1 MINKKR
7 DISIIIPVYNEAANL
22 LDFINRTTDTM
33 VKNNLSY
40 EIIFA
45 VDPCTDD
52 SEQIVKKEI
61 QKNKNIRMILFSR
74 KFGQQIATMAGIQ
87 NCIGES
93 CVVIDCDLQDPPEI
107 IIALYHTMKKGFD
120 VVYAKR
126 VTRAG
131 ETFIKKIISKIGYYI
146 INKITDANIPRDAGD
161 FRIISKR
168 VINELKKIKGNNFF
182 LRGLVSHIGYKQ
194 TFIEYDRK
202 ERFGGQ
208 SKYNKYFGSF
218 KIAFD
223 GIFGFSSRPL
233 YLMFILGIFLSLTS
247 FILAIYYL
255 FQKFFTNITPGLSST
270 VILISFF
277 SGVQLFCLGLLGEYV
292 GRIYDEV
299 KKYPTFV
306 IDQKINFD
314 E

>member
-45 VDPCTDD
+45 VDPSTDE
-52 SEQIVKKEI
+52 SEQIVKEEI

-74 KFGQQIATMAGIQ
+74 KFGQQIATMVGIQ
-87 NCIGES
+87 NCMGEA

-107 IIALYHTMKKGFD
+107 IIALYHVMKKGFD
-120 VVYAKR
+120 VVYTKR

-168 VINELKKIKGNNFF
+168 VSNELKQIKGNNFF

-223 GIFGFSSRPL
+223 GIFG
-233 YLMFILGIFLSLTS
+233 
-247 FILAIYYL
+247 
-255 FQKFFTNITPGLSST
+255 
-270 VILISFF
+270 
-277 SGVQLFCLGLLGEYV
+277 
-292 GRIYDEV
+292 
-299 KKYPTFV
+299 
-306 IDQKINFD
+306 
-314 E
+314 

>member
-1 MINKKR
+1 
-7 DISIIIPVYNEAANL
+7 
-22 LDFINRTTDTM
+22 
-33 VKNNLSY
+33 
-40 EIIFA
+40 
-45 VDPCTDD
+45 
-52 SEQIVKKEI
+52 
-61 QKNKNIRMILFSR
+61 MILFSR
-74 KFGQQIATMAGIQ
+74 KFGQQVATMAGIK
-87 NCIGES
+87 NCKGES
-93 CVVIDCDLQDPPEI
+93 CVVIDCDLQDPPETI
-107 IIALYHTMKKGFD
+107 IDLHNKMNRGFD

-126 VTRAG
+126 THRAG

-146 INKITDANIPRDAGD
+146 INKITDANIPRDTGD

-168 VINELKKIKGNNFF
+168 IINELKKLKGTNFF

-194 TFIEYDRK
+194 TFIEYDRR
-202 ERFGGQ
+202 ERFGGK

-233 YLMFILGIFLSLTS
+233 YLMFILGLFLSLIS

-270 VILISFF
+270 IILISFF

-299 KKYPTFV
+299 KKYPTFI